1 MKYQSIIFL
10 ITVAISSCGKIIG
23 SKQKIAVDTSFF
35 VGTKQYGWEDTDRLD
50 EYYGETRKV
59 NVQVWYPSNKVN
71 DGSLKTPYLLFGE
84 KLYNKLEG
92 WSEEDYKSVQE
103 VKTASYYR
111 IPIKDNLS
119 KAPLLIFSPSL
130 GGNLSYYTYYAEY
143 FAKKGYVVMGIN
155 HLYESE
161 VVVADDK
168 IYIANHSFQDSLQ
181 SLKIPEEI
189 SAEQYRESMGTRQ
202 KILAQDIQFSLN
214 QLLADVSFGRRIDTT
229 RIGIFG
235 HSIGGAAA
243 VFCAIL
249 DKRIKA
255 VINMDGTP
263 PSIALNNG
271 IDIPYL
277 FIEDL
282 TDYKNHEGYGI
293 QYKRRSDFCELN
305 RADSWRVLI
314 KGFNHNS
321 FLDVNYYLAEN
332 SSKAQSEKANLDK
345 VITYMDDFLNHYLLG
360 NKELHMVSIESE
372 NLVIIRFDK

>member
-1 MKYQSIIFL
+1 MKYLSIILL
-10 ITVAISSCGKIIG
+10 ITLAISSCGQTIN
-23 SKQKIAVDTSFF
+23 SKQKIAFDTLFV
-35 VGTKQYGWEDTDRLD
+35 VGTKQYSWEDTDRLD

-59 NVQVWYPSNKVN
+59 NVQVWYPAEQANYS
-71 DGSLKTPYLLFGE
+71 SLNTPYLLFEE
-84 KLYNKLEG
+84 KLHQQLDG
-92 WSEEDYKSVQE
+92 WSEEDYKSVRK
-103 VKTASYYR
+103 VKTASFSQL
-111 IPIKDNLS
+111 PIKDDLS

-143 FAKKGYVVMGIN
+143 FARKGYVVMGIN

-161 VVVADDK
+161 VVVTNDK
-168 IYIANHSFQDSLQ
+168 IYLANHSFQDSLQ

-202 KILAQDIQFSLN
+202 KILAQDILFSLN
-214 QLLADVSFGRRIDTT
+214 QLLADVSFGKRIDTT
-229 RIGIFG
+229 RIAIFG

-243 VFCAIL
+243 VYCAIL
-249 DKRIKA
+249 DQRIKA

-263 PSIALNNG
+263 PSIALNQG
-271 IDIPYL
+271 IDIPFL

-293 QYKRRSDFCELN
+293 QYQRRSDFCKLN
-305 RADSWRVLI
+305 RDDSWRVLI

-332 SSKAQSEKANLDK
+332 SSKAQSEKANLNK
-345 VITYMDDFLNHYLLG
+345 VISYMDDFLNHYLLG
-360 NKELHMVSIESE
+360 NEELRMLSMESE
-372 NLVIIRFDK
+372 DLEIIRFEK